1 MKKILLA
8 VTTLFLFSAV
18 YAQTSRV
25 DARRNALSTVAKNV
39 QLTGFEEGAIPQTI
53 SPITRATSR
62 NFVGMTYYDLQ
73 TNGSMAPRIIAHSDG
88 TISAIWTTN
97 DGQTLSHRGTGYNYY
112 DGTSW
117 INSSSSTDRIEN
129 TRTGWGTI
137 TMVGDAEIIA
147 SHNGSNALVIGVRP
161 QKGTGDWTFST
172 LQGPVVQDI
181 HSSATSTCL
190 LWPQLASVGNT
201 IHLIACTE
209 SDTGFLYRGIQTCLL
224 YYRGTFNSSTN
235 TITWEEPR
243 IVGEVTSSEIKSFQG
258 DGYAIAAKGNTVAIV
273 AAPGMTKNPFI
284 WKSTDNGV
292 NFNKTTFFETAP
304 AGDTA
309 YRSDGSVAI
318 AIDDNGTV
326 HVAMGTYWCYIESEN
341 ASTYTWYPGVG
352 YLLYWNENQ
361 RVISYNGSQTD
372 ADPEVLRQNG
382 NTVFERFN
390 LDCDTSIWGISSWG
404 VDAYPSYGV
413 GTVSFP
419 QLITDNG
426 KVYLV
431 FCELMEFPF
440 VDINS
445 SMYFRGVFATK
456 SLDNGNTFGDI
467 SWLSFNK
474 DCYYLEQDGWSLFP
488 LDSTTT
494 YEDIS
499 AYIYNEGESVFPAVA
514 PNIIDGKINMIWQQD
529 YYAGSEIKEDNVG
542 LCSNESSIY
551 FLSIDADEIGVYN
564 NTKEVCQGL
573 WVDSTAINNRN
584 ISGMKMYPNPASES
598 VNIAFSAINAEN
610 GVVSVMN
617 LMGQTVYTNNV
628 EVNEGYNL
636 INVPVK
642 NFNSGVYMVTLRTNT
657 GISTQKLIV
666 K

>member
-1 MKKILLA
+1 M
-8 VTTLFLFSAV
+8 
-18 YAQTSRV
+18 
-25 DARRNALSTVAKNV
+25 
-39 QLTGFEEGAIPQTI
+39 
-53 SPITRATSR
+53 
-62 NFVGMTYYDLQ
+62 
-73 TNGSMAPRIIAHSDG
+73 
-88 TISAIWTTN
+88 
-97 DGQTLSHRGTGYNYY
+97 
-112 DGTSW
+112 
-117 INSSSSTDRIEN
+117 
-129 TRTGWGTI
+129 
-137 TMVGDAEIIA
+137 
-147 SHNGSNALVIGVRP
+147 
-161 QKGTGDWTFST
+161 
-172 LQGPVVQDI
+172 
-181 HSSATSTCL
+181 
-190 LWPQLASVGNT
+190 
-201 IHLIACTE
+201 
-209 SDTGFLYRGIQTCLL
+209 
-224 YYRGTFNSSTN
+224 
-235 TITWEEPR
+235 
-243 IVGEVTSSEIKSFQG
+243 
-258 DGYAIAAKGNTVAIV
+258 
-273 AAPGMTKNPFI
+273 
-284 WKSTDNGV
+284 
-292 NFNKTTFFETAP
+292 
-304 AGDTA
+304 
-309 YRSDGSVAI
+309 
-318 AIDDNGTV
+318 
-326 HVAMGTYWCYIESEN
+326 
-341 ASTYTWYPGVG
+341 
-352 YLLYWNENQ
+352 
-361 RVISYNGSQTD
+361 
-372 ADPEVLRQNG
+372 
-382 NTVFERFN
+382 
-390 LDCDTSIWGISSWG
+390 
-404 VDAYPSYGV
+404 
-413 GTVSFP
+413 
-419 QLITDNG
+419 
-426 KVYLV
+426 V

-474 DCYYLEQDGWSLFP
+474 DCYYLEQEGWSLFP

-499 AYIYNEGESVFPAVA
+499 AYIYNEGESVFPVVS

-636 INVPVK
+636 INIPVK